1 MRSWSRNKMEDRKLA
16 MKTTEVDRH
25 AAERR
30 KSFHYETRLVN
41 KDLEEN
47 IIKTTPRVEEY
58 LDRNQNRY
66 NVWREQERVK
76 LDRKYRSMYRDYLTE
91 YAQLH
96 LQDYEALERD
106 RIRRKQTLPRK
117 TLMCINRK

>member
-1 MRSWSRNKMEDRKLA
+1 MNPKSYKRYGTKEAFGSNNLKNEMRSWSRNKMEDRKLA

-58 LDRNQNRY
+58 LDRNQNR
-66 NVWREQERVK
+66 
-76 LDRKYRSMYRDYLTE
+76 
-91 YAQLH
+91 
-96 LQDYEALERD
+96 
-106 RIRRKQTLPRK
+106 
-117 TLMCINRK
+117 